1 MKQALAFLLCISISA
16 GAAGCTSIFHG
27 PDRAPTAQELTGI
40 CDWGH
45 RGSAET
51 LELRADGTFS
61 RTLHEHLGAPS
72 TTFAGTWLLRGD
84 QLTLS
89 EVPRDAGDGETILA
103 EAFFYKHK
111 PAFARRE
118 DIHGEKVHE
127 WWVCKFRGADEA

>member
-1 MKQALAFLLCISISA
+1 V
-16 GAAGCTSIFHG
+16 
-27 PDRAPTAQELTGI
+27 GI

-51 LELRADGTFS
+51 WELRADGTFS

-72 TTFAGTWLLRGD
+72 TTLSGTWLLHGD
-84 QLTLS
+84 QLTLT
-89 EVPRDAGDGETILA
+89 ETPRGARSGERILA

-118 DIHGEKVHE
+118 DIESEKVHE
-127 WWVCKFRGADEA
+127 WWVCKRRRPAEA

>member
-1 MKQALAFLLCISISA
+1 M
-16 GAAGCTSIFHG
+16 FHG
-27 PDRAPTAQELTGI
+27 PDRAPTTQELVGI

-51 LELRADGTFS
+51 WELRADGTFS

-72 TTFAGTWLLRGD
+72 TTLSGTWLLHGD
-84 QLTLS
+84 QLTLT
-89 EVPRDAGDGETILA
+89 ETPRGARSGERILA

-118 DIHGEKVHE
+118 DIESEKVHE
-127 WWVCKFRGADEA
+127 WWVCKRRRPAEA